1 MKIKFYQEFTTGEKI
16 YEDDA
21 EAYALD
27 KLGITVTPR
36 EKNGEMTME
45 QIELIENIVDDF
57 FSGNWTIEWEDVD

>member
-57 FSGNWTIEWEDVD
+57 FSGNWTIEWEDVG